1 MSKTAILIAILIA
14 CTAAF
19 AGVAPTTQLQQPE
32 QSKSMIVMRAH
43 QAGAFGYLSMG
54 PDPGGKT
61 GDTVTP
67 TTTTTSQ
74 PSSNGAG
81 GGSSQSGGSSTAP
94 SGAASTK
101 TDPNTRPTSSS
112 GTSKQ

>member
-1 MSKTAILIAILIA
+1 MFKTAILIAIFLP

-19 AGVAPTTQLQQPE
+19 AGVAPTTQPQQPE
-32 QSKSMIVMRAH
+32 QSKSMIVMGAH
-43 QAGAFGYLSMG
+43 EAGAFGYLSMG
-54 PDPGGKT
+54 PDPRGKT

-67 TTTTTSQ
+67 TTTSTSQ
-74 PSSNGAG
+74 PSSDGAG
-81 GGSSQSGGSSTAP
+81 ASSQSGASSTAP

-101 TDPNTRPTSSS
+101 TDPSTRPTSS

>member
-1 MSKTAILIAILIA
+1 MSKTAILIAIFIP

-19 AGVAPTTQLQQPE
+19 AGVAPITQPQQPE
-32 QSKSMIVMRAH
+32 QSKSRIVIGAFE
-43 QAGAFGYLSMG
+43 AGAFGYLSMG

-74 PSSNGAG
+74 PSTDG
-81 GGSSQSGGSSTAP
+81 TAP
-94 SGAASTK
+94 SGAGSTK
-101 TDPNTRPTSSS
+101 TDPNTRPTGSS

>member
-1 MSKTAILIAILIA
+1 MSKTAILVAILIP

-43 QAGAFGYLSMG
+43 PAGAFGYLSMG
-54 PDPGGKT
+54 PDPGVKT
-61 GDTVTP
+61 GDTATPTP
-67 TTTTTSQ
+67 TTTTTNQ
-74 PSSNGAG
+74 PSTDGA
-81 GGSSQSGGSSTAP
+81 GGSSQSGGNSTAP
-94 SGAASTK
+94 SGAATK
-101 TDPNTRPTSSS
+101 TDPNTRPTNSS